1 MTAECCFNAS
11 NTDGQ
16 NVVSRALAMAW
27 MCLLVATPASAGIVG
42 CEGVKTTPGYKILLD
57 DIVIVSDST
66 TPDPFIEDAM
76 SRIRSNLEAKAATA
90 LFNSETPIRCLRCPN
105 RRPSGPTDFDNAAAD
120 YLDNQGVLLEIWGKL
135 VEDDRDGSYS
145 ELHYVVIP
153 MLLRPPAS
161 SAISAI
167 FDTPVPLPNLTLS
180 RVARIL
186 SLFAQADD
194 LVAYSELSVGLN
206 NLANKQYEPART
218 SLCKAK
224 LAFRKNHRD
233 ELVRYLDSLD
243 TQLRQEAM
251 QDSRY
256 KGILKLGAIGAC
268 DASR

>member
-1 MTAECCFNAS
+1 VTVKCGLDDNRTHAE
-11 NTDGQ
+11 
-16 NVVSRALAMAW
+16 NVAYNALAMAW
-27 MCLLVATPASAGIVG
+27 MCLLVALPASAGIVG
-42 CEGVKTTPGYKILLD
+42 CDGVKTTPGFKILLD

-66 TPDPFIEDAM
+66 PPDPYIEDAM

-120 YLDNQGVLLEIWGKL
+120 YLDNQGVVLEIWGKL

-153 MLLRPPAS
+153 MLLRPPTS
-161 SAISAI
+161 SALSAI

-194 LVAYSELSVGLN
+194 LVAYSALSVGLN
-206 NLANKQYEPART
+206 HLANKQYEPART

-233 ELVRYLDSLD
+233 ALVKYLDSLD
-243 TQLRQEAM
+243 SQLRQEAL

-256 KGILKLGAIGAC
+256 KGVLKLSAIGAC